1 METHL
6 KLFKGQKTSNY
17 QNPILLWNVHQ
28 HMIPDQ
34 LAWCSMNQSKQ
45 KKLSAKGQVIQEVSI
60 SSSDA
65 M

>member
-1 METHL
+1 
-6 KLFKGQKTSNY
+6 
-17 QNPILLWNVHQ
+17 
-28 HMIPDQ
+28 MIPDQ

-45 KKLSAKGQVIQEVSI
+45 KKILSAKGQVIQEVSI